1 MVAAYM
7 NFLDLFT
14 VALVKRK
21 LLIVDQLCIF
31 LKMDKL

>member
-1 MVAAYM
+1 MGAAYM

-21 LLIVDQLCIF
+21 LLIVNQLCIF
-31 LKMDKL
+31 FLFFF